1 MHFGRMKKSS
11 LGSDLMVKVRSPSDE
26 DEKIRARIVIENGGG
41 ISIEEL
47 FLKYG
52 DFVAQQHHLDRF
64 HENILFLIEIEA
76 ELNLENIV
84 KSCMDLDR
92 LE

>member
-1 MHFGRMKKSS
+1 MRIGRMKKSF
-11 LGSDLMVKVRSPSDE
+11 LGSDEMVKVRSPSDE

-41 ISIEEL
+41 ISIEDL

-52 DFVAQQHHLDRF
+52 DVVAQQHHLDRF

-76 ELNLENIV
+76 DLNLENIV

>member
-1 MHFGRMKKSS
+1 
-11 LGSDLMVKVRSPSDE
+11 MVKVRSPSDD
-26 DEKIRARIVIENGGG
+26 DEKVKARIVIENGGG
-41 ISIEEL
+41 ISIEDL

-52 DFVAQQHHLDRF
+52 NVVAEQHHLDRF
-64 HENILFLIEIEA
+64 HESMLFLIEIEA

>member
-1 MHFGRMKKSS
+1 MRIGQMRKSF

-26 DEKIRARIVIENGGG
+26 DEKIKARIVIENGGG
-41 ISIEEL
+41 ISIEDL

-52 DFVAQQHHLDRF
+52 DVVAQQHHLDRF

-76 ELNLENIV
+76 EINLESIV
-84 KSCMDLDR
+84 RSCMDLDT

>member
-1 MHFGRMKKSS
+1 
-11 LGSDLMVKVRSPSDE
+11 MVKVRSPSDE

-41 ISIEEL
+41 ISIEDL

-52 DFVAQQHHLDRF
+52 DVVAQQHHLDRF

-76 ELNLENIV
+76 ELHLENIV

>member
-1 MHFGRMKKSS
+1 
-11 LGSDLMVKVRSPSDE
+11 MVKVRSPSDE

-41 ISIEEL
+41 ISIENL
-47 FLKYG
+47 FFKYG
-52 DFVAQQHHLDRF
+52 DVVAQQHHLDRF
-64 HENILFLIEIEA
+64 HETILFLIEIEA

-84 KSCMDLDR
+84 RSCIDLDG

>member
-1 MHFGRMKKSS
+1 MRIGQMKKSF

-26 DEKIRARIVIENGGG
+26 DEKIKARIVIENGGG
-41 ISIEEL
+41 ISIVDL

-52 DFVAQQHHLDRF
+52 DVVAQQHHLDRF

-76 ELNLENIV
+76 EINLESIV
-84 KSCMDLDR
+84 RSCMDLDR

>member
-1 MHFGRMKKSS
+1 
-11 LGSDLMVKVRSPSDE
+11 MVKVRSPSDE

-41 ISIEEL
+41 ISIEDL

-52 DFVAQQHHLDRF
+52 DVVAQQHHLDRF

>member
-1 MHFGRMKKSS
+1 
-11 LGSDLMVKVRSPSDE
+11 MVKVRSPSDE
-26 DEKIRARIVIENGGG
+26 DEKIKARIVIENGGG
-41 ISIEEL
+41 ISIEDL

-52 DFVAQQHHLDRF
+52 DVVAQQHHLDRF

-76 ELNLENIV
+76 EINLENIV
-84 KSCMDLDR
+84 RSCMDLDR

>member
-1 MHFGRMKKSS
+1 
-11 LGSDLMVKVRSPSDE
+11 MVKVRSPSDE

-41 ISIEEL
+41 ISIEDL

-52 DFVAQQHHLDRF
+52 DVVAQQHHMDRF

-76 ELNLENIV
+76 DLNLENIV

>member
-1 MHFGRMKKSS
+1 
-11 LGSDLMVKVRSPSDE
+11 MVEVRSPSDE
-26 DEKIRARIVIENGGG
+26 DEKIKARIVIENGGG
-41 ISIEEL
+41 ISIEDL
-47 FLKYG
+47 FMKYG
-52 DFVAQQHHLDRF
+52 DVVAQQHHLDRF

-84 KSCMDLDR
+84 KYCMDLDR

>member
-1 MHFGRMKKSS
+1 
-11 LGSDLMVKVRSPSDE
+11 MVKVRSPSDE
-26 DEKIRARIVIENGGG
+26 DEKIKARIVIENGGG
-41 ISIEEL
+41 ISIEDL

-52 DFVAQQHHLDRF
+52 DVVAQQHHLDRF

>member
-11 LGSDLMVKVRSPSDE
+11 LGSDLMVKVRSPSDD
-26 DEKIRARIVIENGGG
+26 DEKVKARIVIENGGG
-41 ISIEEL
+41 ISIEDL

-52 DFVAQQHHLDRF
+52 DVVAQQHHLDRF

>member
-1 MHFGRMKKSS
+1 MRIGRMKKSS
-11 LGSDLMVKVRSPSDE
+11 LGSDLMVKVRSPSDD
-26 DEKIRARIVIENGGG
+26 DEKVKARIVIENGGG
-41 ISIEEL
+41 ISIEDL

-52 DFVAQQHHLDRF
+52 DVVAQQHHLDRF

>member
-1 MHFGRMKKSS
+1 
-11 LGSDLMVKVRSPSDE
+11 MVKVRSPSDE

-41 ISIEEL
+41 ISIEDL

-52 DFVAQQHHLDRF
+52 DVVAQQHHLDRF
-64 HENILFLIEIEA
+64 HENIVFLIEIEA

-84 KSCMDLDR
+84 RSCIDLDG

>member
-1 MHFGRMKKSS
+1 
-11 LGSDLMVKVRSPSDE
+11 MVKVRSPSDE
-26 DEKIRARIVIENGGG
+26 DEKIKARIVIENGGG
-41 ISIEEL
+41 ISIEDL

-52 DFVAQQHHLDRF
+52 DVVAQQHHLDRF

-76 ELNLENIV
+76 EIDLENIV
-84 KSCMDLDR
+84 RSCMDLDR

>member
-1 MHFGRMKKSS
+1 
-11 LGSDLMVKVRSPSDE
+11 MVKVRSPSDE
-26 DEKIRARIVIENGGG
+26 DEKIKARIVIENGGG
-41 ISIEEL
+41 ISIEDL

-52 DFVAQQHHLDRF
+52 DVVAQQHHFDRF

-76 ELNLENIV
+76 EINLESIV
-84 KSCMDLDR
+84 RSCMDLDR

>member
-1 MHFGRMKKSS
+1 MRIGRMKKSS
-11 LGSDLMVKVRSPSDE
+11 LGNDLMVKVRSPSDD
-26 DEKIRARIVIENGGG
+26 DEKVKARIVIENGGG
-41 ISIEEL
+41 ISIEDL

-52 DFVAQQHHLDRF
+52 DVVAQQHHLDRF

>member
-1 MHFGRMKKSS
+1 M
-11 LGSDLMVKVRSPSDE
+11 MVKVRSPSDE

-41 ISIEEL
+41 ISIEDL

-52 DFVAQQHHLDRF
+52 DVVAQQHHLDRF

>member
-1 MHFGRMKKSS
+1 MRIGRMKKSS
-11 LGSDLMVKVRSPSDE
+11 LGSDLMVEVRSPSDE
-26 DEKIRARIVIENGGG
+26 DEKIKARIVIENGGG
-41 ISIEEL
+41 ISIEDL

-52 DFVAQQHHLDRF
+52 DVVAQQHHLDRF

>member
-1 MHFGRMKKSS
+1 
-11 LGSDLMVKVRSPSDE
+11 MVKVRSPSDE

-41 ISIEEL
+41 ISIEDL

-52 DFVAQQHHLDRF
+52 DVVAQQHHLDRF

-76 ELNLENIV
+76 DLNLENIV

>member
-26 DEKIRARIVIENGGG
+26 DEKVKARIVIENGGG
-41 ISIEEL
+41 ISIEDL

-52 DFVAQQHHLDRF
+52 DVVAQQHHLDRF

>member
-1 MHFGRMKKSS
+1 M
-11 LGSDLMVKVRSPSDE
+11 MVKVRSPSDE

-41 ISIEEL
+41 ISIEDL

-52 DFVAQQHHLDRF
+52 DVVAQQHHLDRF

-76 ELNLENIV
+76 ELNLENVV

>member
-1 MHFGRMKKSS
+1 
-11 LGSDLMVKVRSPSDE
+11 MVKVRSPSDD
-26 DEKIRARIVIENGGG
+26 DEKVKARIVIENGGG
-41 ISIEEL
+41 ISIEDL

-52 DFVAQQHHLDRF
+52 DVVAQQHHLDRF

>member
-1 MHFGRMKKSS
+1 
-11 LGSDLMVKVRSPSDE
+11 MVKVRSPSDE

-41 ISIEEL
+41 ISIEDL

-52 DFVAQQHHLDRF
+52 DVVAQQHHLDRF

-76 ELNLENIV
+76 EINLESIV
-84 KSCMDLDR
+84 RSCMDLDR

>member
-1 MHFGRMKKSS
+1 MKKSS
-11 LGSDLMVKVRSPSDE
+11 LGSDLMVKVRSPSDD
-26 DEKIRARIVIENGGG
+26 DEKVKARIVIENGGG
-41 ISIEEL
+41 ISIEDL

-52 DFVAQQHHLDRF
+52 DVVAQQHHLDRF

>member
-1 MHFGRMKKSS
+1 
-11 LGSDLMVKVRSPSDE
+11 MVKVRSPSDE
-26 DEKIRARIVIENGGG
+26 DEKIRARIIIENGGG
-41 ISIEEL
+41 ISIEDL

-52 DFVAQQHHLDRF
+52 DVVAQQHHLDRF

-76 ELNLENIV
+76 ELDLENIV

>member
-1 MHFGRMKKSS
+1 
-11 LGSDLMVKVRSPSDE
+11 MVKVRSPSDE
-26 DEKIRARIVIENGGG
+26 DEKIRARIIIENGGG
-41 ISIEEL
+41 ISIEDL

-52 DFVAQQHHLDRF
+52 DVVAQQHHLDRF
-64 HENILFLIEIEA
+64 RENILFLIEIEA
-76 ELNLENIV
+76 ELHLENIV

>member
-1 MHFGRMKKSS
+1 MRIGQMKKSFH
-11 LGSDLMVKVRSPSDE
+11 GSDLMVKVRSPSDE

-41 ISIEEL
+41 ISIGDL

-52 DFVAQQHHLDRF
+52 DVVAQQHHLDRF

-76 ELNLENIV
+76 ELNLENVV